1 MFERIGYT
9 WTLMGASFDVIKKD
23 KELLIFPLLSG
34 IASFFVLASFIAPI
48 FATDLFLK
56 NGDLQKGQEVLWLVY
71 AFLWYVCSFFV
82 IVFFNTCV
90 VACAAMRFEGHDP
103 TVGDGLRAAFARLP
117 QILGWSVLAG
127 TVGMVL
133 RMIEERSDLVGR
145 IVAGMLGVAWTL
157 TTFLAVPVLVLE
169 KKGPIDALKT
179 SAGLLRKTWGEQ
191 IFSNIGFG
199 VIGFLFSLP
208 GIAGIVGAIALAQTS
223 MALCGIVL
231 ALSIGYLI
239 LLSLVMSATD
249 SIFRTALYMYAHNGR
264 APAGFQEEILAG
276 AIGRGSR

>member
-56 NGDLQKGQEVLWLVY
+56 NGDLQKGQEVLLLLY
-71 AFLWYVCSFFV
+71 AFLYYVCNFFV

-117 QILGWSVLAG
+117 QILGWSVLAA

-133 RMIEERSDLVGR
+133 RAIEERSDLIGR
-145 IVAGMLGVAWTL
+145 IVAGLLGVAWTL

-169 KKGPIDALKT
+169 KKGPIEALKT

-199 VIGFLFSLP
+199 AIGTLFAIP
-208 GIAGIVGAIALAQTS
+208 GILGLVGAFALMQTS
-223 MALCGIVL
+223 MALFGLVL
-231 ALSIGYLI
+231 AVSVGYLI
-239 LLSLVMSATD
+239 LFSLVMSATD

-264 APAGFQEEILAG
+264 APAGFSEEILAG